1 MSDPVIGIDKTNGQV
16 LTGFGVNM
24 YGMIL
29 KEGGRWGDIY
39 ANKVAVRHANG
50 ALEVDASGVPVA
62 PLDSAQGAYV
72 GNPLPKFTLGWNN
85 TIDYKNLSISFLID
99 GRFGGQVVSVTQAY
113 LDIYGYSKA
122 SADAR
127 DNGGVDVK
135 AELADGTP
143 YVGTTEGKL
152 PAMEYYSKFGNRSG
166 VAGEYVYSAT
176 NVRLRELSI
185 GYKLPVEIK
194 GIRNVSL
201 SFVARNLFF
210 FTKKAPFDPDITMS
224 TGNGLQGVDVFS
236 LPSTRSYGLNLKV
249 GF

>member
-1 MSDPVIGIDKTNGQV
+1 
-16 LTGFGVNM
+16 M
-24 YGMIL
+24 YAMIL
-29 KEGGRWGDIY
+29 KEGGSWGDIY

-50 ALEVDASGVPVA
+50 ALEVDALGVPVT
-62 PLDSAQGAYV
+62 PKDTAQGQYV
-72 GNPLPKFTLGWNN
+72 GNPQAKFTLGWNN
-85 TIDYKNLSISFLID
+85 TIDYKNFSVSFLID
-99 GRFGGQVVSVTQAY
+99 GRFGGKVISVTQAY

-152 PAMEYYSKFGNRSG
+152 PAREYYSAFGNRSG
-166 VAGEYVYSAT
+166 AAGEYAYDAT
-176 NVRLRELSI
+176 NVRLREFSV
-185 GYKLPVEIK
+185 GYRLPVKIK
-194 GIRNVSL
+194 GIRSVSL
-201 SFVARNLFF
+201 SFVGRNLFF
-210 FTKKAPFDPDITMS
+210 ISKKAPFDPDLAMS
-224 TGNGLQGVDVFS
+224 TGNALQGIDVFG